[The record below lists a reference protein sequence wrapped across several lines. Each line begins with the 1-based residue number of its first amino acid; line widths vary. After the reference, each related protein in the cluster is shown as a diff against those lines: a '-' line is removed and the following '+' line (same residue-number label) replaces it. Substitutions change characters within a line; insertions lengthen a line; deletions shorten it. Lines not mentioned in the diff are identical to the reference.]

1 MKKKLFTIPDELAEK
16 LEAERNGNQSK
27 VVTEALKI
35 YYENRETIQR
45 LISLNKQLIDLVE
58 ESNALRMGP
67 PVPEKTFEQ
76 HLQEKLAL
84 TRSNHP
90 DWTLRIEGSEVQA
103 YHRGRQVWQ
112 NIDEI
117 EEY

>member
-27 VVTEALKI
+27 VVTEALHM
-35 YYENRETIQR
+35 YYNLKLSTQSIIKQ
-45 LISLNKQLIDLVE
+45 NKRIIELLE
-58 ESNALRMGP
+58 EPR
-67 PVPEKTFEQ
+67 VPEKTFEQ

>member
-1 MKKKLFTIPDELAEK
+1 MKYVRRLYTLPEAV
-16 LEAERNGNQSK
+16 AERIDKEHNSSATVVDALKLYWESKDAARQVINQSK
-27 VVTEALKI
+27 RIIEL
-35 YYENRETIQR
+35 
-45 LISLNKQLIDLVE
+45 LE
-58 ESNALRMGP
+58 EPR
-67 PVPEKTFEQ
+67 VPEKTFEQ